1 MDRLS
6 SLITPCYTLNL
17 YSFLCTRRRRSPQH
31 LVGQHK
37 DLGITLSP
45 VRASLYAAVL
55 MHTDDIRTHLTPLVE
70 ELREHNTYLKQ
81 IISIRDE
88 ELRRKYHIIA
98 ALTERTPEL
107 EAPREVPQ
115 TAPDLHPGFD
125 PQDDDVGQETAK
137 SGRSCGIGYLGC
149 KSPGY

>member
-1 MDRLS
+1 MARLS
-6 SLITPCYTLNL
+6 SLITPCYTLNPF
-17 YSFLCTRRRRSPQH
+17 SFLCTRRRRSPQH

-45 VRASLYAAVL
+45 VLASLYAAVL
-55 MHTDDIRTHLTPLVE
+55 MHTDDIRTHLTPLAE

-98 ALTERTPEL
+98 ALTERTPKL

-115 TAPDLHPGFD
+115 TAPDLHLGFD
-125 PQDDDVGQETAK
+125 PQDDDVG
-137 SGRSCGIGYLGC
+137 
-149 KSPGY
+149 

>member
-1 MDRLS
+1 
-6 SLITPCYTLNL
+6 
-17 YSFLCTRRRRSPQH
+17 
-31 LVGQHK
+31 
-37 DLGITLSP
+37 
-45 VRASLYAAVL
+45 

-107 EAPREVPQ
+107 EAPREAPQ

-125 PQDDDVGQETAK
+125 PQDDDVGQGTAK
-137 SGRSCGIGYLGC
+137 SGRSCGIG
-149 KSPGY
+149 